1 MRVRAHATVVNDNFD
16 YQYGTTNQSRPAVYG
31 VRYYLHVQA
40 YAEFKNQ
47 SPRPWPPHLN
57 PTQAGREGTLR
68 HRSQTVTGNPSGTH
82 GSMPDW
88 SYPAGSTFWGNAGGA
103 PWITATR
110 LSMGVYE
117 ILMRNPMSS
126 CDNCNA
132 DNPGTTTYSEADG
145 GDFTATNPYYGGS
158 NIKVGGSYYTVQCT
172 PTEMPTGSADHPP
185 DDGYNI
191 PAYPVVYET
200 IPGFRTI
207 RNGRGDNAESAPGI
221 ISNRY
226 EETVGTDG
234 NIPANTTVVQ
244 PYKFP
249 YKKPNTN
256 KNVAGGRG
264 KTNTRFYVVTYANS
278 GFDGQGVVLWPGS
291 EGWDNQKVDCGFDLA
306 VIGI

>member
-1 MRVRAHATVVNDNFD
+1 M
-16 YQYGTTNQSRPAVYG
+16 Q
-31 VRYYLHVQA
+31 
-40 YAEFKNQ
+40 K
-47 SPRPWPPHLN
+47 
-57 PTQAGREGTLR
+57 TLD
-68 HRSQTVTGNPSGTH
+68 SK
-82 GSMPDW
+82 
-88 SYPAGSTFWGNAGGA
+88 A
-103 PWITATR
+103 
-110 LSMGVYE
+110 
-117 ILMRNPMSS
+117 
-126 CDNCNA
+126 
-132 DNPGTTTYSEADG
+132 TTYSEADG

-158 NIKVGGSYYTVQCT
+158 TIKVGGSYYTVQCT

-249 YKKPNTN
+249 YKSLIPIKMLLVEEE
-256 KNVAGGRG
+256 KQIQD
-264 KTNTRFYVVTYANS
+264 FM
-278 GFDGQGVVLWPGS
+278 
-291 EGWDNQKVDCGFDLA
+291 
-306 VIGI
+306 